1 MLETIVALT
10 LFDVAGIMGVM
21 LYLGSYAVLQLGFIS
36 GRGYVYP
43 ALNAGAASCVMI
55 SLIQDFN
62 LSSLLIQISFI
73 AISVYGISRLFVAR
87 NLRGYTV
94 DQEAFMEYALPTID
108 REFSG
113 ELAKMGVWAQAPAG
127 TIVTVEGRKVRDLVY
142 IADGK
147 AEVSLNNI
155 PIATIHERSLLGEVT
170 CMDGD
175 PATATVTLTRPSR
188 IMRINAEK
196 LRAVL
201 RAKPEMRSQLENSIK
216 SDMASKL
223 AHLNREVMITKA
235 IGLETPPTTVKGKTA
250 RKNTKQKKAKS
261 RRTSANNVV
270 KLPATASA
278 AATTASGKPASAAA
292 RKS

>member
-10 LFDVAGIMGVM
+10 LFDVAGIAGVM

-36 GRGYVYP
+36 GRGYIYP
-43 ALNAGAASCVMI
+43 ALNAGAASCVMV

-235 IGLETPPTTVKGKTA
+235 MGLEVPSTKGKTA
-250 RKNTKQKKAKS
+250 KKNQKQKRAKS
-261 RRTSANNVV
+261 REASANNVV

-278 AATTASGKPASAAA
+278 AATSATGKPTSAAA